1 MSTEVFYLLNP
12 ALTQLVTFK
21 IRSGTNENPDW
32 DYAEITWTGD
42 GGHPDHPAFE
52 QLDDKRMDTDRYS
65 AQILSQKLE
74 TKGYKRHLLG
84 TL

>member
-1 MSTEVFYLLNP
+1 MSTEVFYLWNP
-12 ALTQLVTFK
+12 ELTQLVTFK
-21 IRSGTNENPDW
+21 IRSGTHEIPDW
-32 DYAEITWTGD
+32 DYAEITWTG

-52 QLDDKRMDTDRYS
+52 QLDDNRMDTDRYS

-84 TL
+84 TH